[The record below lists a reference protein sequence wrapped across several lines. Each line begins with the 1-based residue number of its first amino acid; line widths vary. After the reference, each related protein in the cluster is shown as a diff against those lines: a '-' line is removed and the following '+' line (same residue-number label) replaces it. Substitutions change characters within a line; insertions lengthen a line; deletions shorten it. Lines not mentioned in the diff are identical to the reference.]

1 MNKISNKCEDEQIH
15 LLGLIQPYGILI
27 ILDKDLKV
35 KTHSQVIEPLNK
47 VFHEEDW
54 LDKNIQEILRLPFE
68 KIQHAF
74 DELSEQNQA
83 ENPHRFSQE
92 FVVEDQE
99 FYLSMY
105 WTNGLLYLEFEVK
118 HNKQGNLNLSFNS
131 YLQKISQSQ
140 DSLWQDLSDILGEL
154 MGFDRVMIYQF
165 LEDSSGIVVAEHL
178 KDQSLSSF
186 LGFHYPEFDIPQQA
200 RALYSKNHI
209 RFIVDTDVAPN
220 HMISIGEEIDLQR
233 VGIRSLS
240 PIHLQYLRNGGFRSS
255 LSISIIVKGK
265 LWGLVC
271 CQNEMPLHV
280 DLQRRNLAF
289 TLTHYAASRFQYL
302 EHEEKLTYLGESQ
315 KLESQIKE
323 AIYLKNNVF
332 RDLEPIMP
340 QLMEAMISDGIAII
354 QGDEIM
360 TFGETPG
367 KSSISNFISSVKS
380 ELKDIYL
387 SNLHDKYSN
396 MDSSLFF
403 EDFPGIAF
411 LPIEGP
417 LGFTL
422 IWFRKETP
430 VIKKWAGKPE
440 KDFVL
445 DEADQVLKPS
455 PRTSFQLYM
464 EEVKGSAIKWT
475 QREVLFLQR
484 IKDVLQQGMLKKAS
498 RIAALNEQ
506 LIEMNNAL
514 DTYAYTISHDLKNP
528 LTAIKLS
535 GEFLSVRDSVP
546 DGLKKKMTQ
555 NILDGVNNIVNMLD
569 KIHSFSKAS
578 VFDYQPV
585 LISTDKFIK
594 EIVEIA
600 RERYSSGGLNV
611 SFGEL
616 LPVYGE
622 KTLVYQLFVNII
634 GNAIKYSSK
643 SKNPTVSISS
653 EQLDNGVNYKV
664 IDNGIGIKKSE
675 LETVYEIFKRM
686 SNSAGFEGSG
696 VGMAIVK
703 RIVDKL
709 NLKISIESNLGVGT
723 EIVIF
728 FPDYTIDKTFHE

>member
-1 MNKISNKCEDEQIH
+1 MNKISNNCEDEQIH

-27 ILDKDLKV
+27 ILDKDLIIQ
-35 KTHSQVIEPLNK
+35 THSQVIDSLNK
-47 VFHEEDW
+47 VFNKGEW
-54 LDKNIQEILRLPFE
+54 TGKNIYDILRIPEEQIKNSFTE
-68 KIQHAF
+68 IF
-74 DELSEQNQA
+74 DENQV
-83 ENPHRFSQE
+83 ENSHRFSQE
-92 FVVEDQE
+92 FILDGQE

-105 WTNGLLYLEFEVK
+105 WTNGLLYLEFEIK
-118 HNKQGNLNLSFNS
+118 NNKQGNLNLSFNS
-131 YLQKISQSQ
+131 HLQKISQSQ
-140 DSLWQDLSDILGEL
+140 ENLWQDLSDIIGGLL
-154 MGFDRVMIYQF
+154 GFDRVMIYQF

-178 KDQSLSSF
+178 KNKDLTSF
-186 LGFHYPEFDIPQQA
+186 LGYHYPEFDIPKQA

-209 RFIVDTDVAPN
+209 RFIIDTDSQPN
-220 HMISIGEEIDLQR
+220 FLINIDQEIDLQK
-233 VGIRSLS
+233 VGLRSLS

-255 LSISIIVKGK
+255 LSISIMVMGK

-271 CQNEMPLHV
+271 CQNELPLHA
-280 DLQRRNLAF
+280 DLQRRNLAY
-289 TLTHYAASRFQYL
+289 TLTHYAASKFQHL
-302 EHEEKLTYLGESQ
+302 EHEEKLSYFEESQ

-323 AIYLKNNVF
+323 AIFLKNNIF
-332 RDLEPIMP
+332 RDLEAIMP
-340 QLMEAMISDGIAII
+340 ALKEAMISDGMAII
-354 QGDEIM
+354 QGDDIIIS
-360 TFGETPG
+360 GDTPAN
-367 KSSISNFISSVKS
+367 SSISNFISSVKS

-387 SNLHDKYSN
+387 TNQHDKNSR
-396 MDSSLFF
+396 MDSRLFF
-403 EDFPGIAF
+403 EEFPGIAF

-417 LGFTL
+417 SGFTL

-430 VIKKWAGKPE
+430 VIKKWAGRPE

-445 DEADQVLKPS
+445 DVSEQVMKPS

-464 EEVKGSAIKWT
+464 EEVKGSSIKWT

-484 IKDVLQQGMLKKAS
+484 IKEVLQQGMLKKAS

-535 GEFLSVRDSVP
+535 GEFLSVRDTVP
-546 DGLKKKMTQ
+546 DSLKKKMTQ

-585 LISTDKFIK
+585 LISTEKFIK

-600 RERYSSGGLNV
+600 RERYSSGNLNV
-611 SFGEL
+611 SYGEL
-616 LPVYGE
+616 LPIYGE
-622 KTLVYQLFVNII
+622 KTLIYQLFVNII

-643 SKNPTVSISS
+643 SKLPTVSITS
-653 EQLDNGVNYKV
+653 EQLKNGVRYKV

-686 SNSAGFEGSG
+686 SNSSGFEGSG

-709 NLKISIESNLGVGT
+709 NLTISIDSNLGVGT
-723 EIVIF
+723 EIAIF
-728 FPDYTIDKTFHE
+728 FPDNNH